1 MEIKKE
7 QNRVKKIVLLGIAFF
22 FTVVISGIVGAASI
36 LVVFHFNPDLVRN
49 TVTNITK
56 TEKEV
61 TVNENGIAD
70 AVEKIYD
77 SVVVVKNYQNNRL
90 YATGT
95 GFFYKKDNSTYYLLT
110 NYHVIQSSNKVSVV
124 LTNGEEIDATLEGGD
139 KYSDIAVLSFQSDKD
154 LTVAEMGNTSNV
166 RVGDTVFAIGAPL
179 DSSVYSWSVT
189 RGILSGKDREVKV
202 STTSGGSSDWIMRVL
217 QTDTA
222 INSGNSGGP
231 LCNSNG
237 EVIGITNMKL
247 ASTGIEGMGFAIPI
261 EEAASLADT
270 IISGEELSRPYL
282 GISMLDANN
291 SYYASYFNYDAATEG
306 VLIPEVVEGSP
317 ASRAGLK
324 VGDIIVGL
332 EDKEITDVASLR
344 YELYKHKA
352 GETVEIKYL
361 RDNKTNTT
369 KVKLEASN

>member
-1 MEIKKE
+1 MEQK
-7 QNRVKKIVLLGIAFF
+7 QNKGKKIVVLVIAFF
-22 FTVVISGIVGAASI
+22 MTIVVSGVVGATSI
-36 LVVFHFNPDLVRN
+36 LVVFHYNPDLVRN

-70 AVEKIYD
+70 AVAKVYD
-77 SVVVVKNYQNNRL
+77 SVVIVKNYQKNQL

-95 GFFYKKDNSTYYLLT
+95 GFFYKKENNTYYLLT
-110 NYHVIQSSNKVSVV
+110 NYHVIQNGEKISVV
-124 LTNGEEIDATLEGGD
+124 LTSGEEEEVTVEGGD
-139 KYSDIAVLSFQSDKD
+139 KYSDIAVLSFQTEKD
-154 LTVAEMGNTSNV
+154 IAVAELGDNTST

-202 STTSGGSSDWIMRVL
+202 STTNSNSSDWIMRVI

-237 EVIGITNMKL
+237 QVIGITNMKL

-261 EEAASLADT
+261 EEASSLADT
-270 IISGEELSRPYL
+270 IIRGEDISRPYL
-282 GISMLDANN
+282 GISMLDARD
-291 SYYASYFNYDAATEG
+291 SYYANYYHYEAGTAG

-317 ASRAGLK
+317 AAKAGLRP
-324 VGDIIVGL
+324 GDIIVGIG
-332 EDKEITDVASLR
+332 DTEIEDVASLR

-352 GETVEIKYL
+352 GETVVIKYL
-361 RDNKTNTT
+361 RESKTQTT
-369 KVKLEASN
+369 KVTLQSNN

>member
-7 QNRVKKIVLLGIAFF
+7 KNNVKKIILLVFAFLC
-22 FTVVISGIVGAASI
+22 TIVISGIVGAASI

-77 SVVVVKNYQNNRL
+77 SVVVVKNYQNNTL

-95 GFFYKKDNSTYYLLT
+95 GFFYKKENSTYYLLT
-110 NYHVIQSSNKVSVV
+110 NYHVIQSGNKVSVV
-124 LTNGEEIDATLEGGD
+124 LTNGEEVDATIEGGD
-139 KYSDIAVLSFQSDKD
+139 KYSDIAVLSFESDKD
-154 LTVAEMGNTSNV
+154 LVVAEMGNTSAS

-189 RGILSGKDREVKV
+189 RGVLSGKDREVKV
-202 STTSGGSSDWIMRVL
+202 STTSGGSNDWIMHVL

-237 EVIGITNMKL
+237 QVIGITNMKL
-247 ASTGIEGMGFAIPI
+247 ASTGVEGMGFAIPI
-261 EEAASLADT
+261 EEASSLADT
-270 IISGEELSRPYL
+270 IIKGEDISRPYL
-282 GISMLDANN
+282 GISMLDARN
-291 SYYASYFNYDAATEG
+291 SYYASYFHYDADTTG

-317 ASRAGLK
+317 ASKAGLEI
-324 VGDIIVGL
+324 GDIIVGIG
-332 EDKEITDVASLR
+332 DTEITDVASLR

-352 GETVEIKYL
+352 GDTVEIKYL
-361 RDNKTNTT
+361 RDSKTNTV
-369 KVKLEASN
+369 KVKLDTNN